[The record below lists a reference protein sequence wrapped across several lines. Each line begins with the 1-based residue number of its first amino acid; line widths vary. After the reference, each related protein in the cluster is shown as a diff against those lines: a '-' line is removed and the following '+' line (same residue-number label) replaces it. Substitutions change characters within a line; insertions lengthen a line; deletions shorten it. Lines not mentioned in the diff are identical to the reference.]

1 MAQEVLQV
9 ATRDEVH
16 RLVEE
21 LPEEELHTAKRF
33 LEFLRDRGGDPL
45 LRTLAE
51 APEDDEPETE
61 EECRAAEE
69 AWAEYLRGEARPLED
84 VREELARE

>member
-1 MAQEVLQV
+1 MV
-9 ATRDEVH
+9 TRDEVR

-21 LPEEELHTAKRF
+21 LPEEELHAAKRF

-45 LRTLAE
+45 PRALAE

-61 EECRAAEE
+61 EERRAAEE
-69 AWAEYLRGEARPLED
+69 AWADYLRGEARPWES

>member
-1 MAQEVLQV
+1 MV
-9 ATRDEVH
+9 TRDEVR

-21 LPEEELHTAKRF
+21 LPEEELHAAKRF

-45 LRTLAE
+45 PRALAE

-61 EECRAAEE
+61 EERRAAEE
-69 AWAEYLRGEARPLED
+69 AWADYLRGEARPWEN